1 MNRIEREKQ
10 TVRKMIELYCCHRLK
25 EDSMPEEY
33 QLLAEYAYRRLD
45 HCRYGEKKTACKD
58 CPTHCYAP
66 KEREAIREV
75 MRWVGPRMIWFAPK
89 DAILHLMRK

>member
-10 TVRKMIELYCCHRLK
+10 MVHKMIELYCRHRLK
-25 EDSMPEEY
+25 EDAMPKEY
-33 QLLAEYAYRRLD
+33 ILLAEYACRRLD

-89 DAILHLMRK
+89 DAILHILKK